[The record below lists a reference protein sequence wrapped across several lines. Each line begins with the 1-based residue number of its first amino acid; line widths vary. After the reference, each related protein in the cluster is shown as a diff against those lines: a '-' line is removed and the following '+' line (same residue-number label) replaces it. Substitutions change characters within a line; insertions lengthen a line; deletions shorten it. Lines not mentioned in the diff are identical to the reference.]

1 MNNYI
6 TMVGGQSPATAT
18 IKNRYQPVAQTDY
31 PNQAFWM
38 QVYPPLENEYRS
50 PLPHT
55 RALCPWSLA
64 AELGEATT
72 PSPRRQNIM
81 ETLKKGLK
89 TIRQYGVAARRIVF
103 TEDEA
108 TRQISVWV
116 D

>member
-1 MNNYI
+1 MKDQIIEVSDRFPYFPQLAEPTVI
-6 TMVGGQSPATAT
+6 MAT
-18 IKNRYQPVAQTDY
+18 PSY
-31 PNQAFWM
+31 PDSAFWM

-64 AELGEATT
+64 AELGETTT
-72 PSPRRQNIM
+72 PTPRRQNIM
-81 ETLKKGLK
+81 EALKKGLK